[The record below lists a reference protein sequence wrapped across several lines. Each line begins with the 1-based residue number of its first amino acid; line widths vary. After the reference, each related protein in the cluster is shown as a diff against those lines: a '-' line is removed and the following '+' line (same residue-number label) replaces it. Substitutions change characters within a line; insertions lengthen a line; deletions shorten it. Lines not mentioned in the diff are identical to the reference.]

1 MTIPAPYQRFEGEVL
16 PEWIDWNGHMNLA
29 YYVVLFDRATD
40 LLFDELGLGLDYRR
54 KDEKGTFVVETHN
67 LYERELLV
75 GERVRIATQILG
87 SDDKRL
93 YVGHE
98 MFRVRDSERSA
109 TQELMFLHI
118 DLKARRVTPFPPERR
133 ERVAAWTAAHAAL
146 PRPDWAGRRI
156 GLPGNS

>member
-1 MTIPAPYQRFEGEVL
+1 MIRSYSSVL
-16 PEWIDWNGHMNLA
+16 SAG
-29 YYVVLFDRATD
+29 ATVF
-40 LLFDELGLGLDYRR
+40 LLDGRGLGLDYRR

-133 ERVAAWTAAHAAL
+133 ERVAAWTAAPAAL
-146 PRPDWAGRRI
+146 PRPDLAGPRI
-156 GLPGNS
+156 GLPGKPQGAPGNAHHSGSN

>member
-1 MTIPAPYQRFEGEVL
+1 MTIPTPYQRFEGEVL

-75 GERVRIATQILG
+75 GERVRITTQILG

-118 DLKARRVTPFPPERR
+118 DLKARRVTPFPPELR

-146 PRPDWAGRRI
+146 SRPDWAGRRI
-156 GLPGNS
+156 GLPG

>member
-1 MTIPAPYQRFEGEVL
+1 MIRSYSSVL
-16 PEWIDWNGHMNLA
+16 SAG
-29 YYVVLFDRATD
+29 ATVFGLD
-40 LLFDELGLGLDYRR
+40 GWGLGLDYRR

-98 MFRVRDSERSA
+98 MFRVRDRERSA

-133 ERVAAWTAAHAAL
+133 ERGAARAAAHAGF
-146 PRPDWAGRRI
+146 PRPGRGRRR
-156 GLPGNS
+156 GRFSGDSYGGAGAGPHSGGERRRPPRG